1 MKTIAELRDSRA
13 KLWSAME
20 SFLDTHANDKCV
32 LSAEDDA
39 TYNKM
44 EKDLEDLTTE
54 IKRRERKD
62 AIEAEL
68 NKPVTSPL
76 TGKPMSAT
84 VEDEKTGRASKGYRA
99 NFWNAMRKKVVAPEV
114 MNALQIGTDTEGGYL
129 VPDEYEHTLVEA
141 GI

>member
-20 SFLDTHANDKCV
+20 SFLDTHANDNGV

-54 IKRRERKD
+54 IKRRERKE

-68 NKPVTSPL
+68 NKPVAAPL
-76 TGKPMSAT
+76 TGKPLTAT
-84 VEDEKTGRASKGYRA
+84 AEEDEKKGRASKGYKK
-99 NFWNAMRKKVVAPEV
+99 NFWNP
-114 MNALQIGTDTEGGYL
+114 
-129 VPDEYEHTLVEA
+129 
-141 GI
+141 

>member
-20 SFLDTHANDKCV
+20 SFLDTHANEKGV

-44 EKDLEDLTTE
+44 EKELEDLTTE

-68 NKPVTSPL
+68 NKPVNAPL
-76 TGKPMSAT
+76 TAKPMSAT
-84 VEDEKTGRASKGYRA
+84 AEDDDNRAEHPRVTRRTSGTLCVRRRLA
-99 NFWNAMRKKVVAPEV
+99 RKC
-114 MNALQIGTDTEGGYL
+114 
-129 VPDEYEHTLVEA
+129 
-141 GI
+141 